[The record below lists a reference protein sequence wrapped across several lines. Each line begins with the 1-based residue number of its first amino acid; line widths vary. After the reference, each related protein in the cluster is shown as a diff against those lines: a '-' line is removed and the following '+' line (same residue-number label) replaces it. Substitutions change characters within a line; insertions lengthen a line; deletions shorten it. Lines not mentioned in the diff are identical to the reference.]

1 MGKHKEL
8 NQSNF
13 EKYLHAVCE
22 MLTAEGN
29 KKPFKT
35 SKSLENRARVLF
47 AELLKSH
54 GIIIEIEPP
63 AQDFPDIIIGKFG
76 VEVKFTEKNTWRS
89 VANSISEGSRDE
101 NVSQIY
107 ILFGKMGGEPEVR
120 WAKYDDCVI
129 HVRTSHVP
137 RFEVEMTGR
146 ESLFS
151 KIGISYLDFSNLPME
166 QKMLHVRSYVRGRI
180 KPGEYYWWVESQ
192 EQKNLN
198 HDAVKLFS
206 NLTIEQK
213 KQLLSECLLL
223 FPNLIGSASVA
234 DNYQFSLHLLKNH
247 NVLCPNVSCL
257 FDLYNHAPTMDLT
270 HIKSVIITL
279 QSEIRLASHRISNEI
294 WALCWGQAIQPD
306 DRMSA
311 WIDKCDQI
319 EKKLSVKSIF
329 QNAG

>member
-1 MGKHKEL
+1 MSKLKEL

-13 EKYLHAVCE
+13 EKYLKSVCE
-22 MLTAEGN
+22 MLTIEGN

-35 SKSLENRARVLF
+35 SKSLENRARELF

-54 GIIIEIEPP
+54 GITIEIEPP

-151 KIGISYLDFSNLPME
+151 KIGISYIDFSTLPME
-166 QKMLHVRSYVRGRI
+166 QKMIHVRSYVRGRI

-192 EQKNLN
+192 EQKNDSHASVELY
-198 HDAVKLFS
+198 S
-206 NLTIEQK
+206 NLTIERK
-213 KQLLSECLLL
+213 KHLLSECLLL
-223 FPNLIGSASVA
+223 FPNLIGSTSIS
-234 DNYQFSLHLLKNH
+234 DNYQFSLFLLKNH
-247 NVLCPNVSCL
+247 NVLCPNTNCL

-270 HIKSVIITL
+270 HMKSVIITL
-279 QSEIRLASHRISNEI
+279 QNEIRLASHRIPNEV
-294 WALCWGQAIQPD
+294 WANYWGQVIQPD
-306 DRMSA
+306 DRVSA
-311 WIDKCDQI
+311 WLEKCDQI
-319 EKKLSVKSIF
+319 QKNLSLKSIF
-329 QNAG
+329 PIAG